1 MLKKIKH
8 LRPDLSL
15 SEFSSINI
23 IEGNHAERKN
33 SQRIRRFSER
43 RRHKETFW
51 VEKSELD
58 DKMLN

>member
-1 MLKKIKH
+1 MFKKIKH
-8 LRPDLSL
+8 LGPDLSL

-23 IEGNHAERKN
+23 IEGNHADRKN
-33 SQRIRRFSER
+33 SQRVRTVSER
-43 RRHKETFW
+43 RRHKEIFW